1 MALPLPPMLSWVLGL
16 FRWVYVV
23 LFVLMLVW
31 LQTRLFAVPAGSF
44 AVVRRRWW
52 WCWWR
57 KQRDGAL
64 DAGRH
69 FVLPVVT
76 WVVKD
81 AGGSA
86 LLLPTASAPRVRT
99 VRKLR
104 GVAQN
109 GDGVVVDLQFDFSV
123 SDPGAFLRACP
134 NVQAWSASVDD
145 ALRRGVETACARFDP
160 RVGGGGAGSVH
171 DGVNNGALRE
181 TLLRRSNDAAA
192 AAADGG
198 VTIQNIRIVRLH
210 SEVDMLDAREQ
221 RA

>member
-1 MALPLPPMLSWVLGL
+1 MALPAMLSWVLGL

-23 LFVLMLVW
+23 LFVVLAVW
-31 LQTRLFAVPAGSF
+31 LQTRLFTVPAGSF

-57 KQRDGAL
+57 TGRDRAL

-81 AGGSA
+81 TGGSA
-86 LLLPTASAPRVRT
+86 LLLPTASAPRVHT

-123 SDPGAFLRACP
+123 SEPGVFLRACA

-145 ALRRGVETACARFDP
+145 ALRRGVETASARFDP
-160 RVGGGGAGSVH
+160 RITFGGSAHDFISNSGGSV
-171 DGVNNGALRE
+171 LRDA
-181 TLLRRSNDAAA
+181 LLRSANDAAA
-192 AAADGG
+192 AASDNG

-210 SEVDMLDAREQ
+210 SEINMIDARE
-221 RA
+221 ANA